1 MLFFVLIAQIFI
13 WRYGE
18 SMLQFMLRSVG
29 LGLATAALLLLA
41 VPSLRSNITPQS
53 LPDIVSV
60 IDQEQLSF
68 NDAVYKAAPAVVN
81 IYSRK
86 YTEDDRTKLLTQGLG
101 SGVIVSDKGYI
112 ITNYHVIAQAD
123 QIIVALQDGRVAAAQ
138 MVGTDRKTDIAI
150 LRVEGE
156 NLPVIPLNPQYDP
169 KVGDV
174 VLAIGNPYNL
184 GQTTTFGIISATGR
198 SSISANGYQA
208 FIQTDAAINEGNSG
222 GALVNSRGELVGIN
236 TASFQ
241 QATELET
248 YGISFAIPY
257 QLANKIMQK
266 IIADGRVIRGYI
278 GIDGQDINS
287 VTARLLGSEHLGG
300 IVVLGIDPNGPAGAA
315 GFQPQDII
323 LKIDGQK
330 INGRQSVLDI
340 VTELRPGTTV
350 DVLVLRQ
357 GKEVI
362 LPVTIAEDVRG

>member
-1 MLFFVLIAQIFI
+1 
-13 WRYGE
+13 
-18 SMLQFMLRSVG
+18 MLQFMLRSVG
-29 LGLATAALLLLA
+29 LGLATAALLLIA
-41 VPSLRSNITPQS
+41 VPSLRTNILPQTVPEDRSVDS
-53 LPDIVSV
+53 LSQI
-60 IDQEQLSF
+60 SF
-68 NDAVYKAAPAVVN
+68 NQAVRKAAPAVVN

-86 YTEDDRTKLLTQGLG
+86 YTENDRSKLLTQGLG
-101 SGVIVSDKGYI
+101 SGVIVSEKGYI
-112 ITNYHVIAQAD
+112 ITNYHVVAQAD

-138 MVGTDRKTDIAI
+138 LVGKDRRTDIAV
-150 LRVEGE
+150 LRVDGD
-156 NLPVIPLNPQYDP
+156 NLPVIPLNPSYSP

-198 SSISANGYQA
+198 SSISADGHQA

-222 GALVNSRGELVGIN
+222 GALVNTRGELVGIN

-257 QLANKIMQK
+257 ALANKIMQK

-287 VTARLLGSEHLGG
+287 VTSRLLGNEHLGG
-300 IVVLGIDPNGPAGAA
+300 IVVLGVDPNGPAADA
-315 GFQPQDII
+315 GFEAQDII

-330 INGRQSVLDI
+330 INGRQSVMDI
-340 VTELRPGTTV
+340 VTELRPGTVV
-350 DVLVLRQ
+350 DVLVLRK
-357 GKEVI
+357 GKEI
-362 LPVTIAEDVRG
+362 TIPVTIEEDTRE

>member
-1 MLFFVLIAQIFI
+1 
-13 WRYGE
+13 
-18 SMLQFMLRSVG
+18 MLQFVLRSVG
-29 LGLATAALLLLA
+29 LGLATAVLLLLA
-41 VPSLRSNITPQS
+41 VPSLRSNLVPATVQTS
-53 LPDIVSV
+53 N
-60 IDQEQLSF
+60 IDSTQVQISF
-68 NDAVYKAAPAVVN
+68 NQAVRKAAPAVVN

-86 YTEDDRTKLLTQGLG
+86 YTEEDRSKLLTQGLG
-101 SGVIVSDKGYI
+101 SGVIVSEKGYI
-112 ITNYHVIAQAD
+112 ITNYHVVAQAD
-123 QIIVALQDGRVAAAQ
+123 QIIVALQDGRIAAAQ
-138 MVGTDRKTDIAI
+138 LVGKDRRTDIAV

-156 NLPVIPLNPQYDP
+156 NLPVIPLNPDYSP

-198 SSISANGYQA
+198 SSISADGHQA

-222 GALVNSRGELVGIN
+222 GALVNTQGELVGIN

-248 YGISFAIPY
+248 YGISFAIPFA
-257 QLANKIMQK
+257 LANKIMQK

-287 VTARLLGSEHLGG
+287 VTSRLLGSEHLGG
-300 IVVLGIDPNGPAGAA
+300 IVVLGVDPNGPAAEA
-315 GFQPQDII
+315 GFEEQDII

-340 VTELRPGTTV
+340 VTELRPGTVV
-350 DVLVLRQ
+350 DVL
-357 GKEVI
+357 I
-362 LPVTIAEDVRG
+362 LHKGQEKTLKVTIKEDTRE